1 MSSTGSG
8 ATAAGPRAASADGG
22 SRQLRV
28 HRGADAAHAGATMAA
43 TAFTPFVRLL
53 SHMPRE
59 QREALLLAIEQ
70 ILRGVGLSFEQL
82 TAQRNMRVP
91 HDACIDMLE
100 AAVRISRQP
109 ALGLYCAQMAQPGD
123 LELLEYLLRTGSTGA
138 DMIEVTRRYL
148 PLVMDA
154 EFEVTR
160 EGRWLVGR
168 LRFAPDLR
176 VTRVLLDSTVGFIL
190 HFTARYL
197 VGPLGPFELHLGH
210 AEPEDAG
217 EYERLLGIKP
227 VFGCPHYAFVFS
239 PELERAAV
247 READPVLFALLKR
260 TADAELD
267 ALPRRRTLTRR
278 VRDAIET
285 TLTQGAPLPVVARM
299 LGYSAPT
306 LRRHLEQQGTSY
318 RILLEQVRRDLAARH
333 LEAMQLSVSE
343 IAYRL
348 GFAHAPAFHRAFKRW
363 YGRSPSE
370 YRQGFEHRAS
380 ELLRAGRAAP

>member
-1 MSSTGSG
+1 MGSMGSG
-8 ATAAGPRAASADGG
+8 ASATDAREPSASNG
-22 SRQLRV
+22 SSHLRV
-28 HRGADAAHAGATMAA
+28 HRGTDAASTGATMAA

-53 SHMPRE
+53 SHMPKE
-59 QREALLLAIEQ
+59 QREALLLEIEQ
-70 ILRGVGLSFEQL
+70 ILRGVGLSFEEL
-82 TAQRNMRVP
+82 TARRNMRVP
-91 HDACIDMLE
+91 HEACIDMLE
-100 AAVRISRQP
+100 AAVRISGRP
-109 ALGLYCAQMAQPGD
+109 ALGLYCAKMAQPGD
-123 LELLEYLLRTGSTGA
+123 LELLEYLLRSGSTGA
-138 DMIEVTRRYL
+138 DAIEVTRRYL
-148 PLVMDA
+148 PLVIDA

-176 VTRVLLDSTVGFIL
+176 VTRALLDSTVGFIL

-197 VGPLGPFELHLGH
+197 VGPLGPFELQLAH
-210 AEPEDAG
+210 AEPEDAA
-217 EYERLLGIKP
+217 EYERMLGIKP

-239 PELERAAV
+239 PELERATV
-247 READPVLFALLKR
+247 READPVLFAVLKR

-278 VRDAIET
+278 VRDAIES
-285 TLTQGAPLPVVARM
+285 TLTQGAPLPLVARM

-333 LEAMQLSVSE
+333 LEAMQLTVSE

-363 YGRSPSE
+363 YNRSPTE
-370 YRQGFEHRAS
+370 YRQLFEHRAS